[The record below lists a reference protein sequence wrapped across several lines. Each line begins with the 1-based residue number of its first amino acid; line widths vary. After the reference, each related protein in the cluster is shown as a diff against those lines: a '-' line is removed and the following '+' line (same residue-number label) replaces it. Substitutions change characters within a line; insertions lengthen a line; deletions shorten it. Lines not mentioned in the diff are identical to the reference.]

1 MFCPHCCHPLSLM
14 GMGADGRQGQYVA
27 KLICDRCVGDNIVSA
42 DATIEYTLTVNPP
55 SQPYTVS
62 P

>member
-1 MFCPHCCHPLSLM
+1 M

-27 KLICDRCVGDNIVSA
+27 KLICDRCVGENIVSA